1 MARNKIKEIE
11 RIKLVRKEMM
21 KRHRLTKTAYADK
34 LGFDLKAYNQIENRG
49 ANANYLVGLYSAFGI
64 SSDYILSGIKS
75 PF

>member
-1 MARNKIKEIE
+1 MVRDKIKEIE

-21 KRHRLTKTAYADK
+21 KRHGLTKTAFAEK

-49 ANANYLVGLYSAFGI
+49 ANANYLASLHSAFGI
-64 SSDYILSGIKS
+64 SSDYILSNIKS